1 MADPGIVDRVA
12 DAFRPGRR
20 DILKQRRDTVKALSD
35 EREAERARYDQ
46 VRDDADRLERLER
59 LVDVTSPE
67 QVTAAEEYAEKA
79 RTVADAAFA
88 GFTTT
93 VGSQLDRLNAS
104 KPLGRSRELEDA
116 LHGPNSVESLM
127 GPAREK
133 FENGLH
139 EARAIVITARAD
151 LQKLKATTAPG
162 EAIAAPTA
170 PEKVTADLREPQ
182 RAPKSSAK
190 LRERA
195 KDTLLR
201 NRAVHRRRAAAER
214 RGKGHS

>member
-12 DAFRPGRR
+12 DALRPGRR
-20 DILKQRRDTVKALSD
+20 DLLKRRRDTVKALSR
-35 EREAERARYDQ
+35 EREAEQARYEQ
-46 VRDDADRLERLER
+46 VRGDADRLER
-59 LVDVTSPE
+59 LVDVTSPG
-67 QVTAAEEYAEKA
+67 QVTAAEEYAAKA
-79 RTVADAAFA
+79 KAVADKAFA

-104 KPLGRSRELEDA
+104 KPLGRNRELEDA

-127 GPAREK
+127 EPARRK
-133 FENGLH
+133 FENGLD

-162 EAIAAPTA
+162 EAVAAPAA
-170 PEKVTADLREPQ
+170 PGKVTADLREPQ

-201 NRAVHRRRAAAER
+201 NRAVHQRRDAAEP
-214 RGKGHS
+214 RGKGYS

>member
-35 EREAERARYDQ
+35 EREAERARYDR
-46 VRDDADRLERLER
+46 VRDDADDLERR
-59 LVDVTSPE
+59 VDVTSSE

-116 LHGPNSVESLM
+116 LHGPDSVESLM

-201 NRAVHRRRAAAER
+201 NRAVHQRRAAAER
-214 RGKGHS
+214 RGRGHS